1 MSLEQYCSDKR
12 MVVQSPQHTAYEA
25 ARALTNSHVGAVLI
39 QEQGRLVGI
48 VTDRDLAVRVMA
60 AELEPRKTPLGE
72 IMSEGLVTLA
82 IDDTEE
88 RAIRLMRARHVRR
101 LPILDGGQLAGMIT
115 LDDLLMAGVVDL
127 ESAGK
132 IVEVQLNEP
141 APAKPAGVPHPTR
154 TAPVRASDP
163 PASSAR
169 RHQAVAEQ
177 TLAHFKARLQDD
189 LGLGDPDRALLAFE
203 VMASQLIRRV
213 TPGEAKDFASQLPSV
228 LRERM
233 LDLPAG
239 PDVDITLD
247 SIEAEMAQRLE
258 LDRRS
263 AASLVRQL
271 ADCLSDVMDAQ
282 EVRHLVQQLPREM
295 KSIFPPQLTLS

>member
-39 QEQGRLVGI
+39 QAQDRLVGI
-48 VTDRDLAVRVMA
+48 VTDRDLAVRVIA
-60 AELEPRKTPLGE
+60 AELEPRKTPLSD
-72 IMSEGLVTLA
+72 IMSEGLVTLS

-101 LPILDGGQLAGMIT
+101 LPILDSGQLAGMIT
-115 LDDLLMAGVVDL
+115 LDDLLMAGVIDL

-132 IVEVQLNEP
+132 IIEVQLNEP

-154 TAPVRASDP
+154 TAPVRANQP
-163 PASSAR
+163 PESSA

-177 TLAHFKARLQDD
+177 TLAHFKARLQED
-189 LGLGDPDRALLAFE
+189 LGLSDPERALLAFE
-203 VMASQLIRRV
+203 VMASLLIRRV

-228 LRERM
+228 LREKL

-239 PDVDITLD
+239 PDVDITLE

-263 AASLVRQL
+263 AATLVRQV
-271 ADCLSDVMDAQ
+271 ADCLSDVMDVH

-295 KSIFPPQLTLS
+295 KSIFPPQLTLN